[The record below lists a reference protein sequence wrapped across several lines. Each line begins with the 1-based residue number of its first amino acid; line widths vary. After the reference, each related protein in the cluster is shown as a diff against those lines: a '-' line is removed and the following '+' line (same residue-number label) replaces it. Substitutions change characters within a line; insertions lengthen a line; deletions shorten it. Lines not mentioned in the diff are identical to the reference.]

1 MRCEVNLF
9 LGCPLFLVLDLNAL
23 SSPALN
29 LQVGDNYRHF
39 MDYSFNIFIS
49 TYKENMRV
57 KLFKEAGIL
66 SCHEWMAVKK
76 HIDSVRI

>member
-1 MRCEVNLF
+1 MHRIHVNAARRTI
-9 LGCPLFLVLDLNAL
+9 PIKIAL
-23 SSPALN
+23 LLLRNDEQDSA
-29 LQVGDNYRHF
+29 GKE
-39 MDYSFNIFIS
+39 IS
-49 TYKENMRV
+49 TKPNEENMRV

>member
-1 MRCEVNLF
+1 MKIALLL
-9 LGCPLFLVLDLNAL
+9 LGNDEQDSA
-23 SSPALN
+23 
-29 LQVGDNYRHF
+29 GKE
-39 MDYSFNIFIS
+39 IS
-49 TYKENMRV
+49 TKPNEENMRV